1 MLFVRR
7 EGSPRTFRL
16 PASCEIDL
24 FAAHTCD
31 IFFTM
36 IQVPSGCRNLKVQ
49 AWGAGGGSGNFSG
62 GQCGNGGG
70 GSFAEAILC
79 VTPEEELE
87 V

>member
-1 MLFVRR
+1 MLFVGRGVR
-7 EGSPRTFRL
+7 ELSDFPHHGTL
-16 PASCEIDL
+16 IL
-24 FAAHTCD
+24 FVAHSCD
-31 IFFTM
+31 ISFTM
-36 IQVPSGCRNLKVQ
+36 IQGPSGCRNLKVQ

-62 GQCGNGGG
+62 GQCGDGGG